1 MILSVGYRVK
11 SNKGIMFRRWA
22 NKVLKEYTLKGYAIN
37 QRRLEYLEKTVKLID
52 IASRVDKELKG
63 KIAAEATIP
72 FNAST
77 IESATALVA
86 VNVAKKRCGY
96 ERDGSFSTTK
106 EDSWQMFDA
115 GVASQ
120 TFCLA
125 AHEYGVSSVIMGIL
139 DYEKVAEM
147 IELPEDREMVALI
160 AIGYPA
166 ESPEAPKRKSVEDL
180 LTIK

>member
-1 MILSVGYRVK
+1 MNTIECINSRRSVRK
-11 SNKGIMFRRWA
+11 FTEQEIT
-22 NKVLKEYTLKGYAIN
+22 KET
-37 QRRLEYLEKTVKLID
+37 LEKIVAAAAMAPSWKNTQITRYTVIL
-52 IASRVDKELKG
+52 DKELKG
-63 KIAAEATIP
+63 KIAEQATIP
-72 FNAST
+72 FNANT
-77 IESATALVA
+77 INSAPALVA
-86 VNVAKKRCGY
+86 VNVVKKRCGY